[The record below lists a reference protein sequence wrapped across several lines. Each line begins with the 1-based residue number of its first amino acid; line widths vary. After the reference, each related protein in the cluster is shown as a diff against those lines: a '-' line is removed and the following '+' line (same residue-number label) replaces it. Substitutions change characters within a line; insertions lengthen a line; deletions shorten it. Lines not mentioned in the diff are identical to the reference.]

1 MPANALTIT
10 EKSLR
15 LLGASLTL
23 YVATKLPPSLNLR
36 INVLEKHVFRKV
48 LRFSCVFPLGA
59 NLPDPHFDKQ

>member
-15 LLGASLTL
+15 LLGVSLTL

-36 INVLEKHVFRKV
+36 VNVLENMY
-48 LRFSCVFPLGA
+48 LGRFWDSVAFSPLA
-59 NLPDPHFDKQ
+59 PTCSDPHFDKQ